1 MTTPAARH
9 NLERKSRDA
18 DLDSARRSLDGMGAR
33 REGTQEQSDLY
44 YHCPTGRL
52 KLRRIDD
59 THAELIWYDRP
70 DEEGLRTST
79 YRRVPVA
86 DAGALH
92 AALSSGLGV
101 RGEVRKR
108 REVWHWHNVRVH
120 LDDVSGL
127 GRFIEFEA
135 VIDEVSD
142 EAISLVRL
150 EAIGR
155 ALGLEGVNDVSGS
168 YADLMGM

>member
-1 MTTPAARH
+1 MDAPAARH

-18 DLDSARRSLDGMGAR
+18 DLDLARCALEGLGAR

-79 YRRVPVA
+79 YRRVPIA
-86 DAGALH
+86 DDAALH

-120 LDDVSGL
+120 LDDVSEL

-135 VIDEVSD
+135 VIAGESD

-150 EAIGR
+150 DELGR
-155 ALGLEGVNDVSGS
+155 ALGLEDANDVSGS